1 MNDVYRG
8 RSEVIPDRPDTLARR
23 HHIDKQLKP
32 QKARHLGGRLIAL
45 GGFLLLAGG
54 LSLGAWAHYSRQRQV
69 MAAAKQERDFVPSVR
84 VATVEA
90 SPGTFSVTLPG
101 TTAAFADANIY
112 AHVSGYIS
120 KRDVDIGDR
129 VKKGQQLALIDPR
142 SYQAALDQAKAS
154 LAHDQGVLAQA
165 RMDLARYQTLEAQR
179 SIAAQT
185 SQDQVYVV
193 QQDEGTVKLD
203 QANVEMAQL
212 NLQYTRIVAPFD
224 GVITQRNIDIG
235 DLVQADATSGTFM
248 FTVMRSD
255 VVRVQLYVPQSE
267 AIGLAPGVD
276 AVFRVP
282 EIPDRTFPGKVTR
295 TADALQPGT
304 RTLLT
309 EVDVPNPDGALSAG
323 IYGTVELHVPRKSPS
338 FSVPAEAII
347 FDRNGMQVAVAHD
360 GRAKIRKIGVTR
372 DLGTRVEVNTGVK
385 AGDRVILNP
394 PVNLVDGSKVEVRTD
409 ATADR

>member
-1 MNDVYRG
+1 MNDYT
-8 RSEVIPDRPDTLARR
+8 SQDAILERPDTLARR
-23 HHIDKQLKP
+23 RQIDKRLKR
-32 QKARHLGGRLIAL
+32 QRRRRRGGRLLAL
-45 GGFLLLAGG
+45 FGFLLLAGG
-54 LSLGAWAHYSRQRQV
+54 LALGAFRHYARQQEV
-69 MAAAKQERDFVPSVR
+69 MATATAQRDFVPTVT
-84 VATVEA
+84 VATVAA
-90 SPGTFSVTLPG
+90 SPGIVSVSLPG
-101 TTAAFADANIY
+101 TTAAFAAANIY

-120 KRDVDIGDR
+120 KRDVDIGDH
-129 VKKGQQLALIDPR
+129 VKKGQELSRIDPR
-142 SYQAALDQAKAS
+142 PYQAALDQAKAK

-165 RMDLARYQTLEAQR
+165 QMDLVRYQRLEAQR

-203 QANVEMAQL
+203 QANEEMARL
-212 NLQYTRIVAPFD
+212 NLQYTRLAAPFD
-224 GVITQRNIDIG
+224 GVITQRNIDVG

-255 VVRVQLYVPQSE
+255 VVRIQLYVPQSE

-282 EIPDRTFPGKVTR
+282 EMPDRPFPGKVTR

-309 EVDVPNPDGALSAG
+309 EVDVPNPDGALSPG
-323 IYGTVELHVPRKSPS
+323 MYGTVELKIPRKSPS

-347 FDRNGMQVAVAHD
+347 FDRNGTQVAVAHNGKVD
-360 GRAKIRKIGVTR
+360 IRKVGVTR
-372 DLGTRVEVNTGVK
+372 DLGTRVEVNTGVE
-385 AGDRVILNP
+385 AGDQVILNP
-394 PVNLVDGSKVEVRTD
+394 PVDLVDGSPVRVRTD
-409 ATADR
+409 GAAHE

>member
-1 MNDVYRG
+1 MNDYT
-8 RSEVIPDRPDTLARR
+8 SQDAILERPDTLARR
-23 HHIDKQLKP
+23 RQIDKRLKR
-32 QKARHLGGRLIAL
+32 QKRRRRGGRLLAL
-45 GGFLLLAGG
+45 FGFLLLAGG
-54 LSLGAWAHYSRQRQV
+54 LALGAFRHYARQQEV
-69 MAAAKQERDFVPSVR
+69 MATATAQRDFVPTVT
-84 VATVEA
+84 VATVAA
-90 SPGTFSVTLPG
+90 SPGIVSVSLPG
-101 TTAAFADANIY
+101 TTAAFAAANIY

-120 KRDVDIGDR
+120 KRDVDIGDH
-129 VKKGQQLALIDPR
+129 VKKGQELSRIDPR
-142 SYQAALDQAKAS
+142 PYQAALDQAKAK

-165 RMDLARYQTLEAQR
+165 QMDLARYQRLEAQR

-203 QANVEMAQL
+203 QANEEMARL
-212 NLQYTRIVAPFD
+212 NLQYTRLAAPFD
-224 GVITQRNIDIG
+224 GVITQRNIDVG

-255 VVRVQLYVPQSE
+255 VVRIQLYVPQSE

-282 EIPDRTFPGKVTR
+282 EMPDRPFPGKVTR

-309 EVDVPNPDGALSAG
+309 EVDVPNPDGALSPG
-323 IYGTVELHVPRKSPS
+323 MYGTVELKIPRKSPS

-347 FDRNGMQVAVAHD
+347 FNRNGTQVAVAHNGKVD
-360 GRAKIRKIGVTR
+360 IRKVGVTR
-372 DLGTRVEVNTGVK
+372 DLGTRVEVNTGVE
-385 AGDRVILNP
+385 AGDQVILNP
-394 PVNLVDGSKVEVRTD
+394 PVDLVDGSPVRVRTD
-409 ATADR
+409 GAAHE